1 MMSLLKENTK
11 QKVLQMRNINFVN
24 SVKTRNNIQKQVRE
38 YLMSVIDG
46 TDYGAV
52 TETEQQKKDFIKET
66 FWSEYGFNVKRVGL
80 QKACQ
85 DYLMGLPSSCSV
97 EYWNDQIINMLKSWG
112 VIKESMREATQYNK
126 LDEYWIRLS
135 SELSKIVRKD

>member
-1 MMSLLKENTK
+1 MSNK
-11 QKVLQMRNINFVN
+11 QI
-24 SVKTRNNIQKQVRE
+24 IQKQVRE

-46 TDYGAV
+46 SDYGVV

-97 EYWNDQIINMLKSWG
+97 EYWNDEIIKMLKSWG
-112 VIKESMREATQYNK
+112 VIKESMREETQHK
-126 LDEYWIRLS
+126 KVDKYWIRLS